1 MMVHTQR
8 NGFRQIKQEER
19 VEIYTLLREGLSCR
33 QIAKKLERS
42 HTTISREITRNS
54 VDQAWKDPIYKPVE
68 AEKKK
73 HDRKRKANRTHIKLR
88 KNTKLS
94 MKILYLFSHTDW

>member
-33 QIAKKLERS
+33 EIARKLERS
-42 HTTISREITRNS
+42 HTSISREIARNS
-54 VDQAWKDPIYKPVE
+54 I
-68 AEKKK
+68 
-73 HDRKRKANRTHIKLR
+73 DR
-88 KNTKLS
+88 
-94 MKILYLFSHTDW
+94 